1 MARSRLLITAL
12 AAVVSSALLVGLSAC
27 GSDDDGKE
35 TYTVEPHEVY
45 LAVIHWELDRR
56 ADSVEVPAVP
66 DASTDGTTDSTDVD
80 DDLPVVYV
88 AAADGSAIGANVQAT
103 VAHATVDEATVRFAD
118 AHDEALEMDDET
130 QPVKDDGVLLSVAP
144 IPPDAEQQRR
154 VEVEV
159 TVYRS
164 LNDQESWLVSIDAT
178 GDGAIITSST
188 VQPS

>member
-1 MARSRLLITAL
+1 MARSRLLNTAL
-12 AAVVSSALLVGLSAC
+12 AALVSPVVLVGLAAC

-45 LAVIHWELDRR
+45 LAVIQWELERR
-56 ADSVEVPAVP
+56 ADSIEVPAVP
-66 DASTDGTTDSTDVD
+66 DPSTDDSTDADD

-88 AAADGSAIGANVQAT
+88 AAADGSAIAANVQAT
-103 VAHATVDEATVRFAD
+103 VAHATVDVATVRFAD

-144 IPPDAEQQRR
+144 IPLDDEQQRT
-154 VEVEV
+154 VDVEV

-178 GDGAIITSST
+178 GDGAVITSST